1 MPTQCAQEVKTHDW
15 GHVATVSVPAGMP
28 VGGVAQERARLRG
41 DARGL
46 TGSTHVVTRA
56 DAALISRF
64 RQAQYRRS
72 PDLTLTDE
80 SVLLWDEGDELGI
93 VLAVRAQDGTFL
105 STMRAEPLLDTK
117 HAARALDCPVP
128 IADPVFPAMI
138 LGRGAT
144 REDCQHLGLNSLMRL
159 HFLRFARDRCVR
171 HVYGR
176 VYGQAARTN
185 LMRSIGY
192 GFFRH
197 PKGAEVSAGTA
208 GAHSDLHIAV
218 LDLEVH
224 DESAARIL
232 EARVSELLTR
242 FPLVDQ
248 LRGGCF
254 TAGEPQPTTHA
265 RQMSHQAPQCS
276 GALALVM

>member
-1 MPTQCAQEVKTHDW
+1 MPTQSAHEMKTHEW
-15 GHVATVSVPAGMP
+15 GHGGRVSVCAGTP
-28 VGGVAQERARLRG
+28 LGGVAQERARLRG

-46 TGSTHVVTRA
+46 TGSTRVVTRA

-80 SVLLWDEGDELGI
+80 SVLLWDEGDDLGI
-93 VLAVRAQDGTFL
+93 VLAVRAQDGSFL
-105 STMRAEPLLDTK
+105 STMRAEPLLDTERVV
-117 HAARALDCPVP
+117 RALDCPVP
-128 IADPVFPAMI
+128 IADPVFPAML

-144 REDCQHLGLNSLMRL
+144 REDCEQLGLNSLMRL
-159 HFLRFARDRCVR
+159 HVLRFARERGVR

-192 GFFRH
+192 TFFRH
-197 PKGAEVSAGTA
+197 PKGAQVSAGTA

-224 DESAARIL
+224 GESAMRIL
-232 EARVSELLTR
+232 EARASELLTR
-242 FPLVDQ
+242 FPLVDE
-248 LRGGCF
+248 LSSRGVSV
-254 TAGEPQPTTHA
+254 GEPPRTTHPC
-265 RQMSHQAPQCS
+265 QVSHEAPRFS
-276 GALALVM
+276 GSFALVT